1 MKKLPLAMATNS
13 GELIDGLFPNLTTN
27 LTQTEMYSLSTQAS
41 KLLTYDVVQST
52 VPAEGTYSN
61 ATVRKMAVLQVDFEA
76 NKKLLKQEIYGQE
89 E

>member
-1 MKKLPLAMATNS
+1 M
-13 GELIDGLFPNLTTN
+13 
-27 LTQTEMYSLSTQAS
+27 EMYSLSTQAS